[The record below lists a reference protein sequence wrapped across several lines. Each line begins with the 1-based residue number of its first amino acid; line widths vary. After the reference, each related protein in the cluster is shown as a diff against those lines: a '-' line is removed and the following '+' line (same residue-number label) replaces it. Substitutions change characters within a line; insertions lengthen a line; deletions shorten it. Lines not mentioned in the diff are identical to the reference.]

1 MVENCERRI
10 SNTWGKERQ
19 SMRIHQMH
27 PEIAPFHK
35 ELWWYGF
42 SFDDGYLYRPEQPK
56 QEHSFSLMDKNS
68 ELDIH

>member
-1 MVENCERRI
+1 MNNNCERRI
-10 SNTWGKERQ
+10 TNTCGKERQ
-19 SMRIHQMH
+19 SMRIHQTH

-42 SFDDGYLYRPEQPK
+42 SFDDGYLYKPEYQKIIPG
-56 QEHSFSLMDKNS
+56 FSLLDKNS